1 MKDTPTKKAKKA
13 KSGSKEQIRWHRG
26 KRYYR
31 PNALFYALGFFI
43 FGGIEMISKNKYR
56 TVDCASLRLSDVG
69 TTQTLSGYVDTIRKL
84 GGITF
89 VVLRDFY
96 GKTQIILPED
106 LQLELGK
113 EDVVCVSGRV
123 EERSS
128 KNPNMQTGDI
138 ELIANKVEVLSK
150 CTNVLPFE
158 IKASQ
163 SVNEDLRL
171 KHRYLDL
178 RADYN
183 KNMLQLRS
191 DLMLF
196 VRNYMN
202 NLGFLEVQTPIL
214 TASSPE
220 GARDF
225 LVPSRL
231 NPGKFYALPQ
241 APQQFKQLL
250 MTSGVDKYFQIAP
263 CFRDEDAR
271 ADRSPTEF
279 YQIDM
284 EMAFATQ
291 EDVFEVMEGLYA
303 SIFEKFAGKRPA
315 TPFARM
321 TFEDAMRDYCSD
333 KPDLRNPL
341 KVKDVT
347 DIFADSEFN
356 AFKNNTIKAICVNC
370 GEKGRKFYDALTDF
384 LKQREAKGLA
394 YVRVNDA
401 GEFETGISKF
411 VTPEQ
416 KQMLKNTFDYK
427 AGDTIFF
434 VADQKEKVCK
444 FANLLRNELG
454 ERLGLIDQNEFNFV
468 WIVDFPFYE
477 LDDDGNIAF
486 SHNPFSLPQVDLEQ
500 IKKDPLNAKA
510 YQYDLVING
519 YESLSGAVRNHR
531 PDLMVELFKLAGYDQ
546 QVVES
551 KFPAL
556 YNAFGYGAPPHC
568 GSGAGFDRIMM
579 LLTHNEFIRDVIAFP
594 MNKNACDPLT
604 NAPNTVSEKQLK
616 DIHIKLDV
624 ED

>member
-1 MKDTPTKKAKKA
+1 
-13 KSGSKEQIRWHRG
+13 
-26 KRYYR
+26 
-31 PNALFYALGFFI
+31 
-43 FGGIEMISKNKYR
+43 MIAKNKYR
-56 TVDCASLRLSDVG
+56 TTDCGSLRIEDVG
-69 TTQTLSGYVDTIRKL
+69 KQETLSGFVDTIRKL

-96 GKTQIILPED
+96 GKTQIIVPD
-106 LQLELGK
+106 ELNVELNK
-113 EDVVCVSGRV
+113 EDNICVKGQVC
-123 EERSS
+123 ERSS
-128 KNPNMQTGDI
+128 KNPNMPTGDI
-138 ELIANKVEVLSK
+138 EVVAESVEILGK

-158 IKASQ
+158 IKTSQ
-163 SVNEDLRL
+163 DVLEDLRL
-171 KHRYLDL
+171 KYRYLDL

-183 KNMLQLRS
+183 KEMLKLRS

-196 VRNYMN
+196 VRQFMHDHD
-202 NLGFLEVQTPIL
+202 FLEVQTPIL

-284 EMAFATQ
+284 EMAYGTQ
-291 EDVFEVMEGLYA
+291 EDVFKVTEELYA
-303 SIFEKFAGKRPA
+303 SIFEKFAGKRPK
-315 TPFARM
+315 TPFARL
-321 TFEDAMRDYCSD
+321 TYEDAMRDYCSD
-333 KPDLRNPL
+333 KPDMRNPL
-341 KVKDVT
+341 KVVDVT
-347 DIFADSEFN
+347 DILKNSAFTAFN
-356 AFKNNTIKAICVNC
+356 DNIIKAIKVNC
-370 GEKGRKFYDALTDF
+370 GENGRKFYDGLTEF

-394 YVRVNDA
+394 YVRVNEN
-401 GEFETGISKF
+401 EFEVGISKF
-411 VTPEQ
+411 ITPEE
-416 KQMLKNTFDYK
+416 KAKLKSALNYQN
-427 AGDTIFF
+427 GDTIFF
-434 VADQKEKVCK
+434 VADNKDRVCK
-444 FANLLRNELG
+444 FANLLRIELG
-454 ERLGLIDQNEFNFV
+454 NRLNLVDKDDYQFV

-486 SHNPFSLPQVDLEQ
+486 SHNPFSMPQVDIEQ
-500 IKKDPLNAKA
+500 VKKNPLGAKA

-531 PDLMVELFKLAGYDQ
+531 PDVMVELFKLAGYDKS
-546 QVVES
+546 VVEN

-556 YNAFGYGAPPHC
+556 YNAFQYGAPPHC
-568 GSGAGFDRIMM
+568 GMGAGFDRIMM

-594 MNKNACDPLT
+594 MNKNGCDPLT
-604 NAPNTVSEKQLK
+604 NAPNSVSEKQLK
-616 DIHIKLDV
+616 DVHIKLDV
-624 ED
+624 E